1 MKIIFFGS
9 GGDLSS
15 SLSNQGFEIEELPT
29 SRDVYAPPADLILD
43 ADLLVITDTSDPTGI
58 LLCRELNPDIKT
70 IVYSQDELSDFLRPQ
85 IDFALDPQLFPPN
98 LVAEEISNLFS

>member
-1 MKIIFFGS
+1 MKIIFFGN

-15 SLSNQGFEIEELPT
+15 ALCDQGFEVEELPAPGDIYT
-29 SRDVYAPPADLILD
+29 PPADLILD

-85 IDFALDPQLFPPN
+85 IDFALDPRLFPPN
-98 LVAEEISNLFS
+98 LMVEEISNLFP

>member
-15 SLSNQGFEIEELPT
+15 SLSNQGFKIEELPAPG
-29 SRDVYAPPADLILD
+29 DLYAPPADLILN
-43 ADLLVITDTSDPTGI
+43 ADLLVITDTSDPTAI

-70 IVYSQDELSDFLRPQ
+70 IVYSQEELSDFLRPQ
-85 IDFALDPQLFPPN
+85 IDFALDPRLFPPK